1 MGRLV
6 DAAYCKTFT
15 SIRFRPSS
23 ALLFKKTI
31 DLKPSL
37 VKSILHGLWPLYEA
51 SAGRKAYYR
60 ELGLVDADRNA
71 CINGLCVM
79 HDSGL

>member
-1 MGRLV
+1 LQNFHKHPFQTV
-6 DAAYCKTFT
+6 A
-15 SIRFRPSS
+15 
-23 ALLFKKTI
+23 ALLFKKAI

-37 VKSILHGLWPLYEA
+37 VKSVLHGLWPLYEA

>member
-1 MGRLV
+1 LQNFHKHPFQTV
-6 DAAYCKTFT
+6 A
-15 SIRFRPSS
+15 
-23 ALLFKKTI
+23 ALLFKKAV

-37 VKSILHGLWPLYEA
+37 VKSVLHGLWPLYEA